1 VWLAVAGLCA
11 GVLAGGGTR
20 AALVLLSGGAAMLT
34 VRRRPVVLLTGVVA
48 VTCGA
53 GMAASS
59 AREDSPLVA
68 IARRVPR
75 CELEGRVLEQMGG
88 LGTLVAVLSLRC
100 GTIAIEDAGV
110 LVVDLEGADAGAL
123 VRAEGWLM
131 GLTEDPFDVARR
143 RGGAEAAFHASDLE
157 VGPVTGGLQ
166 RVAAAVRGS
175 LRRATSHLARDRSAL
190 VRGLTI
196 GDTSGMDRVDED
208 ALRRAGLSHLVAVSG
223 SNVALVLGVV
233 LVAARVVRPKLRLV
247 LAAAA
252 LTVLVVVVGPEPS
265 VLRAAAMGAIA
276 LLALGSGIRAD
287 PLAALGVAVL
297 GVVGVRPGMVASVGL
312 HLSVAAT
319 AGIIVWTAPIAG
331 ALRRVPRPLALALG
345 ATLAAQFAVAPITAG
360 VFGQLSMAGPV
371 ANLVALP
378 AVAPATVAGLAGA
391 VGELMGLPGGPL
403 GAVAGWCAGWILAT
417 GRFFGAQ
424 GWSAIDVPAWSGGA
438 LAAPAIVAGVT
449 ALSRRG

>member
-1 VWLAVAGLCA
+1 MWLAVAGLCA

-20 AALVLLSGGAAMLT
+20 AALVLLTSGAAMLV
-34 VRRRPVVLLTGVVA
+34 VRRRPVLLLTGVVA
-48 VTCGA
+48 VACAA
-53 GMAASS
+53 GVAASS

-75 CELEGRVLEQMGG
+75 CDVEGRVLEQMGG

-100 GTIAIEDAGV
+100 GGVALEDAGV
-110 LVVDLEGADAGAL
+110 LVVDLEGADAGAR
-123 VRAEGWLM
+123 VRAEGWVV
-131 GLTEDPFDVARR
+131 GLSEDPFDIARK
-143 RGGAEAAFHASDLE
+143 RGGADAAFHASDVE

-196 GDTSGMDRVDED
+196 GDTSGMDRADED

-233 LVAARVVRPKLRLV
+233 LVGARAMRPKLRLA
-247 LAAAA
+247 LAAVA
-252 LTVLVVVVGPEPS
+252 LTVFVVAVGPEPS
-265 VLRAAAMGAIA
+265 VLRAAVMGAIA
-276 LLALGSGIRAD
+276 LLALGAGIRAD

-297 GVVGVRPGMVASVGL
+297 AVVGVRPGMVASVGL

-319 AGIIVWTAPIAG
+319 AGIILWAAPIAG
-331 ALRRVPRPLALALG
+331 ALRRAPRPVALALG
-345 ATLAAQFAVAPITAG
+345 ATLAAQCAVAPITVG
-360 VFGQLSMAGPV
+360 VFGQLSLAGPV

-391 VGELMGLPGGPL
+391 AGELMGLRGGPL
-403 GAVAGWCAGWILAT
+403 GAAAGWCAGWILAV

-424 GWSAIDVPAWSGGA
+424 GWSAIDLPTWSGVA
-438 LAAPAIVAGVT
+438 LAGPAIVAGVT